1 MIVLAYDGWS
11 KFRWL
16 WRMAL
21 NLMVNLICLLWAR
34 LWPSCNRCCT
44 HLTLA
49 VSQMFDRQIWDF
61 QSLKGQWQQTLYI
74 LYLHL
79 LYIIHSLNSYIVTS
93 TYVQRSLH
101 KCIKGTFRRLPGI
114 SNHQHFQKK
123 CDQAIKTTKTTTQ
136 DRIPVFFWKIQ
147 RLRVLKTE
155 NSEVTD
161 QLNTVELDF
170 AIPLPPA
177 RTGGAQSGPAKGRRN
192 LGGEVVGRLGDEM
205 LDHVWRM
212 KFYVF
217 YGYFRS
223 T

>member
-123 CDQAIKTTKTTTQ
+123 MRPSNQNNQNNDSRPNTC
-136 DRIPVFFWKIQ
+136 FF
-147 RLRVLKTE
+147 LKNPT
-155 NSEVTD
+155 S
-161 QLNTVELDF
+161 
-170 AIPLPPA
+170 
-177 RTGGAQSGPAKGRRN
+177 
-192 LGGEVVGRLGDEM
+192 
-205 LDHVWRM
+205 
-212 KFYVF
+212 
-217 YGYFRS
+217 
-223 T
+223 